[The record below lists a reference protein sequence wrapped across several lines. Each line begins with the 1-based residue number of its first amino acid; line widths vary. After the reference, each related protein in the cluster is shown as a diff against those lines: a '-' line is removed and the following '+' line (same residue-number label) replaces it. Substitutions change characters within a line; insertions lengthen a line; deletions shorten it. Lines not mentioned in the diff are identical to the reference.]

1 MRKMLMCAA
10 VAASLA
16 GFSHASKASDANSG
30 AFVSGSVGQSKYHG
44 SGFDDNSDTGAAVY
58 VGYRWSPEQ
67 RFWIGPELGFVD
79 LGKVSQHENFNY
91 PGGLYDNY
99 HYRAKSRATLLG
111 VNMKWDLGE
120 QMYLVVHGGVDEAR
134 TTFTLD
140 EDTNIFDDPYHE
152 SSHVSK
158 NSWYAG
164 ATLGYNFNRNF
175 GLGVSYDNYNVRT
188 ASTGSENRAN
198 ASVIGVTAEVRF

>member
-16 GFSHASKASDANSG
+16 GFSHASKASDSNG
-30 AFVSGSVGQSKYHG
+30 ETFVNGSVGQSKYHG
-44 SGFDDNSDTGAAVY
+44 SGFDDNSDTGAAIY

-79 LGKVSQHENFNY
+79 LGKLTQQEQLAYGNGYYADYTS
-91 PGGLYDNY
+91 
-99 HYRAKSRATLLG
+99 RAKSRAMLLG
-111 VNMKWDLGE
+111 VNMKWALGE
-120 QMYLVVHGGVDEAR
+120 QMYLVAHGGIDKAH
-134 TTFTLD
+134 TTLSYYE
-140 EDTNIFDDPYHE
+140 EDNFGYGPSQET
-152 SSHVSK
+152 SRVSK

-188 ASTGSENRAN
+188 ASTGSQNRAN
-198 ASVIGVTAEVRF
+198 ASIIGVTAEVRF